1 MSPVQNTPPGP
12 GVDASGQAV
21 IDPTKNVETAVE
33 REVTRIDDMADLRA
47 MFTERIADLRS
58 GHTEQLAV
66 LRADHAEKMQVKEA
80 ERLDA
85 IRAVDAAAVAD
96 ASSAAEARASAL
108 AAQVQA
114 AAEAMRTQ
122 VGAAATAATEN
133 QAVALAPIQAAID
146 SLRQAQYEA
155 QGQKT
160 QVVETQAGGR
170 NVAVWI
176 TLAVAGAGL
185 FFTAMLFLI
194 ATAGL
199 VITLLLSS
207 P

>member
-96 ASSAAEARASAL
+96 ADRKS
-108 AAQVQA
+108 
-114 AAEAMRTQ
+114 
-122 VGAAATAATEN
+122 
-133 QAVALAPIQAAID
+133 
-146 SLRQAQYEA
+146 
-155 QGQKT
+155 
-160 QVVETQAGGR
+160 VV
-170 NVAVWI
+170 
-176 TLAVAGAGL
+176 
-185 FFTAMLFLI
+185 
-194 ATAGL
+194 
-199 VITLLLSS
+199 
-207 P
+207 